1 MAAAEEMG
9 VYVTTTLSDNTQFA
23 PSKHLCAGQT
33 HFGAIYIDQINKVME
48 GSFEGTD
55 TFAGLAEGAVEV
67 AGLSADLT
75 DDQRAAILARQDDIR
90 NGTFHPF
97 AGPISDN
104 TGAEVVAS
112 GASLDIGGIKGM
124 NFLAAGID
132 TTLPN

>member
-1 MAAAEEMG
+1 M
-9 VYVTTTLSDNTQFA
+9 
-23 PSKHLCAGQT
+23 
-33 HFGAIYIDQINKVME
+33 
-48 GSFEGTD
+48 
-55 TFAGLAEGAVEV
+55 EV
-67 AGLSADLT
+67 ADPSADLA

-97 AGPISDN
+97 AGPIIDN
-104 TGAEVVAS
+104 AGAEVVAS